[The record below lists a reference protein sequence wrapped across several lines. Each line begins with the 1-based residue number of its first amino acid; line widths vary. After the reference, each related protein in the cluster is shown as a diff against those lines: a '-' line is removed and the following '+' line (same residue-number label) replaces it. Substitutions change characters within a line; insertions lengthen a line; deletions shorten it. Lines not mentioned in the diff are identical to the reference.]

1 MSDAIASSVLP
12 PQLFNIHVITIE
24 RPVKPIEN
32 SIRATVAR
40 AKVAS
45 GPVRANGPKKK
56 GKCQQAP
63 ERSENK
69 AIGLPTAVT
78 FSPVLASVRPFSQYA
93 YSLISEH
100 QFDSHLPVVIR
111 VF

>member
-32 SIRATVAR
+32 SIRAMVAR

-56 GKCQQAP
+56 GKCHKLQSAP
-63 ERSENK
+63 RIRLSGYRRRLRFRPYLLRDEVQETSD
-69 AIGLPTAVT
+69 
-78 FSPVLASVRPFSQYA
+78 SPR
-93 YSLISEH
+93 
-100 QFDSHLPVVIR
+100 
-111 VF
+111 